1 MHNSVVPGHVRPRVN
16 LQIVVEQHNR
26 KLLKVKTAHNVANRF
41 FQLDSHSQAQEK
53 LLRLYTSSLRKTT
66 ETSTGCSRADAP
78 AAGPLPGC
86 HYSRHGAG
94 RVSTNDSH
102 LSATWPHVPE
112 TAELQAGRLRIQ
124 QANGQRKRFD
134 VTGFCVRARSCA
146 SEKASKHSRSR
157 ADSGDPRERLSC
169 AAFRLAR
176 RHAYAPNDTTV
187 AAANSFKSNLGVRRC
202 CTSAIARVCAPAWGS
217 AARVPGQAPLR
228 HVGTRHAVGPR
239 SRVKVLSSD
248 ARVASRRRGWC
259 QGPSTVKGPTLSRPQ
274 CAARLP

>member
-1 MHNSVVPGHVRPRVN
+1 MSSSHTKIREYEATTSGCKNFLANHHLLCAFADTCERRHAVREESLIRAAPVLTHMHNSVVPGHVRPRVN

-94 RVSTNDSH
+94 RVSTSDSQPP
-102 LSATWPHVPE
+102 ATQPHVPE

-134 VTGFCVRARSCA
+134 ITGFCVRARSCA
-146 SEKASKHSRSR
+146 SEKARKHSRS
-157 ADSGDPRERLSC
+157 
-169 AAFRLAR
+169 
-176 RHAYAPNDTTV
+176 
-187 AAANSFKSNLGVRRC
+187 
-202 CTSAIARVCAPAWGS
+202 
-217 AARVPGQAPLR
+217 
-228 HVGTRHAVGPR
+228 
-239 SRVKVLSSD
+239 
-248 ARVASRRRGWC
+248 
-259 QGPSTVKGPTLSRPQ
+259 
-274 CAARLP
+274 